1 MKATPPKARRTN
13 RTYVEPEF
21 APAHRDAGR
30 VDEGRH
36 DKQEDKLGDHLNSRQ
51 ARRHR
56 ENKSY
61 ENQQNCRGDFDTV
74 CGNGDRC
81 HGYKNEN
88 QEKMYVHVLG

>member
-1 MKATPPKARRTN
+1 MRGGTTSRRTSSGTISI
-13 RTYVEPEF
+13 R
-21 APAHRDAGR
+21 GR
-30 VDEGRH
+30 PGVTDRM
-36 DKQEDKLGDHLNSRQ
+36 S
-51 ARRHR
+51 
-56 ENKSY
+56 SY